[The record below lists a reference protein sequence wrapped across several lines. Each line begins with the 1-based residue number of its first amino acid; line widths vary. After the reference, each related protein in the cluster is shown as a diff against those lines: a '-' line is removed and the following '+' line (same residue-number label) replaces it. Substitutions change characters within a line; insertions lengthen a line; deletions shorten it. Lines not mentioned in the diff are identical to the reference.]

1 MKKIKMIIL
10 LTIFMIGLSSCGT
23 KKYEGYWCNYD
34 ETATI
39 VVLLKNDNTEQDRNN
54 LEKTFN
60 GYLNLSSFNYYSRED
75 YMAELGEDGEDIDI
89 YATYVVQFNSMDSI
103 GTYIEDLNKMSGVY
117 EAKQSNAK
125 SNIALYNIKKG
136 HKYEFTNSDEATES
150 DTIKG
155 KYKIKNGVIT
165 FTPDDKEH
173 KTTMLY
179 IKNNHLCEDAEC
191 NRIFAASDQNCSAK

>member
-75 YMAELGEDGEDIDI
+75 YMAELGEDVDI